1 VSWQNET
8 RDVIVFK
15 SPSARKK
22 GESSLTDD
30 LKAGLNK
37 YNPLGGAQSGTFE
50 CLWRNNKRS
59 FERKLG
65 QFDPPK
71 FKGTIVQDLEPKST
85 LWPLTVYFDGINHQR
100 DAANFY
106 DELFK
111 ESGDWEV
118 VHPVH
123 GTLILHLISA
133 EESTDP
139 VESGNYTQFDTQ
151 WIEPANAE
159 RVVSLEETLLGTL
172 AKIMNVAEDC
182 MTMLTQL
189 RTDIFSNITAALG
202 TFNKISGFMSRTIS
216 GICATVTMARN
227 AFDDAKATFNGAL
240 SAFDYSDPDTTDM
253 SAAMTNM
260 SLAPLDGSTDYQTR
274 SSAYSALA
282 DEIFTLAPATTT
294 EEDHNKVVVIE
305 FGATLTLMA
314 AAQIAATS
322 QYQSR
327 SEVIAAIDG
336 AAAFFNSVVARIEAI
351 QDMYSELD
359 IERQYFSQTATYTNL
374 IQLYTLVF
382 QYLLAQFYNLK
393 TEKRFRLKKA
403 RSPLEIAVTEY
414 QPNIEDIDYYHD
426 LFIRSN
432 NLHGNDI
439 LILPAGRE
447 VIIYA

>member
-1 VSWQNET
+1 MSWQNET
-8 RDVIVFK
+8 RDEIKFT
-15 SPSARKK
+15 SPE
-22 GESSLTDD
+22 G
-30 LKAGLNK
+30 N
-37 YNPLGGAQSGTFE
+37 TFYA
-50 CLWRNNKRS
+50 LWRSNKRS

-65 QFDPPK
+65 MFDPPK

-85 LWPLTVYFDGINHQR
+85 LWPLTVYFDGMYHHK
-100 DAANFY
+100 DAQDFY
-106 DELFK
+106 NALYN
-111 ESGDWEV
+111 ESGQWEV

-123 GTLILHLISA
+123 GPLILQLISA
-133 EESTDP
+133 EEDANP
-139 VESGNYTQFDTQ
+139 VEAGNYTQFDTQ

-159 RVVSLEETLLGTL
+159 RVVSLDESLISTLTT
-172 AKIMNVAEDC
+172 IMNIADDC

-202 TFNKISGFMSRTIS
+202 TFSKIAGFMSRTIS
-216 GICATVTMARN
+216 GICATVAMARD

-274 SSAYSALA
+274 SSAYSTLA
-282 DEIFTLAPATTT
+282 DQIFTLTPTTTT
-294 EEDHNKVVVIE
+294 EEDHNRVVVIE
-305 FGATLTLMA
+305 FAATLTLMA

-327 SEVIAAIDG
+327 AEVITAIEG

-351 QDMYSELD
+351 QEMYSELD

-403 RSPLEIAVTEY
+403 RSPLEIAITEY
-414 QPNIEDIDYYHD
+414 APSVEDIDYYHD

-439 LILPAGRE
+439 EILPANRE
-447 VIIYA
+447 VVIYV